1 MNFELLKK
9 VAGVIVTSTTIAG
22 VLWVFAAPAV
32 DAYIHQEIEVYIKSE
47 SYKIQERRIAEE
59 ISKKVFQDFL
69 NTTEFRDMMDD
80 YLNQANSNSVSL
92 RKLLALKMEVPQES
106 VADKLAELY
115 TKDRKRLRNLLREI
129 NRMYPELNVWE
140 IE

>member
-9 VAGVIVTSTTIAG
+9 IAGVIVTLTTIVG
-22 VLWVFAAPAV
+22 TLWFFVAPAV

-47 SYKIQERRIAEE
+47 SYKTQERKIAEE

-69 NTTEFRDMMDD
+69 NTTQFRDLMDD
-80 YLNQANSNSVSL
+80 YLNQANSNSISL

-140 IE
+140 ID

>member
-92 RKLLALKMEVPQES
+92 RKLLALKMEVH
-106 VADKLAELY
+106 
-115 TKDRKRLRNLLREI
+115 KRA
-129 NRMYPELNVWE
+129 
-140 IE
+140 